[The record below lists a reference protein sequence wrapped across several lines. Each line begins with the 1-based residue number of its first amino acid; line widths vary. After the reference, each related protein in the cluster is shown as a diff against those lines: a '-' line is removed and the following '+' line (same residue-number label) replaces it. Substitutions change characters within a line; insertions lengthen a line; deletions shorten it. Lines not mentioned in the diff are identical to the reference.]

1 MSNVSR
7 ILVSVPAR
15 RLALAALVVGAL
27 AGCGQKGP
35 LFLPSDTAAPTRAT
49 LPQTLNPAADH
60 SRPPALRRVVSEG
73 RDDVQR
79 ALRAR
84 ARDAERG

>member
-49 LPQTLNPAADH
+49 LPQTLNPAASTANVPTTTPGH
-60 SRPPALRRVVSEG
+60 PITNGPSTGTGTAQPIPG
-73 RDDVQR
+73 Q
-79 ALRAR
+79 
-84 ARDAERG
+84 